1 MQPKPQSGFTLIE
14 LMVTLTVA
22 AILMALAAPTFSDL
36 LEKSRLRGATDDIVN
51 LLNTSR
57 SSAVKLARQINV
69 SVSGTTSWCAGA
81 IGEPGPASIG
91 AAATLANA
99 PCDCTATTV
108 SCLVDSQNALV
119 SSGSYSGVTLA
130 AVSSDIAYSSGS
142 GGVTFNPKLG
152 TVADS
157 SGNILTT
164 TPTVV
169 VLSKTQKFSTRI
181 TISPLGQTTVC
192 VPSTSPFV
200 AGYPSC

>member
-91 AAATLANA
+91 AAAT
-99 PCDCTATTV
+99 PATT
-108 SCLVDSQNALV
+108 SFNAV
-119 SSGSYSGVTLA
+119 GTLMSA
-130 AVSSDIAYSSGS
+130 AFAIWLALLMV
-142 GGVTFNPKLG
+142 
-152 TVADS
+152 
-157 SGNILTT
+157 
-164 TPTVV
+164 
-169 VLSKTQKFSTRI
+169 
-181 TISPLGQTTVC
+181 
-192 VPSTSPFV
+192 
-200 AGYPSC
+200 